1 MDDNAENALLIDKM
15 MLVISHIA
23 SFREEITGY
32 FILNLPSPYYL
43 RIHLACPLL
52 WLRRCKS
59 RNETKIK
66 TKHAGLSSANS
77 AEAIYFT
84 SL

>member
-32 FILNLPSPYYL
+32 FILSLPSPYYL

-52 WLRRCKS
+52 WLRRGKS
-59 RNETKIK
+59 RNETK
-66 TKHAGLSSANS
+66 
-77 AEAIYFT
+77 
-84 SL
+84 